1 MTGLS
6 AKAARKAAR
15 RAARDRQ
22 KVRGREYIVK
32 AIVTVIRE
40 DRDNGITP
48 TLLNHEGALV
58 ASLRAGLCLGGM
70 AWAVANETARDVVN
84 EAFQKAG
91 AKRPAWK
98 EGQPEHCDGGVIR
111 WTRTTCRN
119 CSKGLADDQT
129 AYCSKTC
136 FDAHR
141 ARLHRGTTLKECEQ
155 STGCGGRNVPDK
167 IEVVDAW
174 CRWCGDP
181 LPEKEDRHARR
192 VYCSRRCKDDDRNAQ
207 RREAWLAALETRP
220 CLHCRETF
228 RQNRANQVYCSMR
241 CGQNAAYRRRTGRP
255 IAKTTKTCRHCGE
268 TFDPNTLAQV
278 YCGDPCRIRA
288 HLERKRTPP
297 GALARLWRWLRG

>member
-15 RAARDRQ
+15 RAARQRLQ
-22 KVRGREYIVK
+22 VRGREYIVK

-70 AWAVANETARDVVN
+70 AWTVANEAAVEIVG
-84 EAFQKAG
+84 EAFSKAG
-91 AKRPAWK
+91 ARRPTWK
-98 EGQPEHCDGGVIR
+98 EAQPEHCDGGVIR

-141 ARLHRGTTLKECEQ
+141 ARLHR
-155 STGCGGRNVPDK
+155 
-167 IEVVDAW
+167 
-174 CRWCGDP
+174 
-181 LPEKEDRHARR
+181 ED
-192 VYCSRRCKDDDRNAQ
+192 N
-207 RREAWLAALETRP
+207 
-220 CLHCRETF
+220 
-228 RQNRANQVYCSMR
+228 
-241 CGQNAAYRRRTGRP
+241 
-255 IAKTTKTCRHCGE
+255 
-268 TFDPNTLAQV
+268 
-278 YCGDPCRIRA
+278 
-288 HLERKRTPP
+288 LERMRAIDRLRRAKR
-297 GALARLWRWLRG
+297 A